1 MARDKT
7 TMIDTTHLP
16 PGKTVDEYMLQM
28 NTMMLAPMPTIN
40 PIYNSPSDPSISID
54 NVVYFKGIYKIQLLH
69 QVGAITPK
77 EVARL
82 VSLLDSPDDE
92 NWIVAEEIIKQ
103 KFSEL

>member
-1 MARDKT
+1 MKKDKT
-7 TMIDTTHLP
+7 TRIDTTHLP
-16 PGKTVDEYMLQM
+16 PGKTVEEYMAQM
-28 NTMMLAPMPTIN
+28 NTMMLAPTHIIN
-40 PIYNSPSDPSISID
+40 PIYNSLPEPSVAMD

-82 VSLLDSPDDE
+82 VSLLDSPDEE
-92 NWIVAEEIIKQ
+92 NWHVAEECIRQ